1 MKDGVIL
8 ERQLDKINK
17 ANDIKKVPSQ
27 MLPVLAQEIR
37 SFMLENMAHT
47 GGHLASN
54 LGIVELTL
62 ALHYCFNPQKDRIVW
77 DVGHQTYVHKILT
90 GRKENFNTLRQLD
103 GLSGFPKPNESQC
116 DAFCAGH
123 SSTSISAALGMAKAR
138 DLLGSD
144 ERIIAVIGDGSIT
157 GGLAYEGLNNAG
169 RSNTDMI
176 VILNDNEMSISS
188 NVGAVS
194 KHLRDLRTGK
204 AYLNAKEGVHRMLDK
219 VPYGRKIDKA
229 IETVKD
235 GVKYLLVSGIIFEEL
250 GFSYIGPVD
259 GHNLDELINVFEKIK
274 NLKGSV
280 LVHVKTVKGKGYRF
294 AEKLPWKYHGVG
306 SFDLQTGTIIKKASN
321 PSYSK
326 VFGDTLTELAS
337 VNKKIVAISAAMIS
351 GTGLDGFQAKFPKR
365 MFDVAIA
372 EQHAVTFAAGLASR
386 GFIPF
391 FAVYSTF
398 LQRAYDQIVHDVCL
412 QNLHVIL
419 AIDRAGIVGSDGETH
434 QGIFDISFIAHVP
447 NMVFMAPSNG
457 SELKAMIKKA
467 VDLDCPV
474 SIRYPR
480 DNVPEE
486 KIDILPD
493 IEVGKAE
500 IINNGEEIAVICCG
514 TMMDKCN
521 DLCNRLSKDGYNPM
535 LVNARFIKP
544 IDLDMVKTVCEKCQF
559 IFTVEDNLKAG
570 GFGSIFE
577 SAAYDLGIK
586 DVTIYNFAFYD
597 KFIEQGTRE
606 QLFKRYGLDGEGMY
620 LKAKEILGK
629 A

>member
-1 MKDGVIL
+1 M

-17 ANDIKKVPSQ
+17 ANDIKKIPSE
-27 MLPVLAQEIR
+27 MLPVLSQEIR
-37 SFMLENMAHT
+37 SFMLENIAHT

-54 LGIVELTL
+54 LGIVELTV
-62 ALHYCFNPQKDRIVW
+62 ALHYCFNPEKDRIIW
-77 DVGHQTYVHKILT
+77 DVGHQAYIHKILT
-90 GRKENFNTLRQLD
+90 GRKESFNTLRQLD
-103 GLSGFPKPNESQC
+103 GLSGFPKPNESKC

-138 DLLGSD
+138 DLSGTD
-144 ERIIAVIGDGSIT
+144 EKIIAVIGDGSIT

-235 GVKYLLVSGIIFEEL
+235 GVKYLFVSGIIFEEF
-250 GFSYIGPVD
+250 GFSYLGPVD
-259 GHNLDELINVFEKIK
+259 GHNIEELINLFEKIK
-274 NLKGSV
+274 NLKGPV

-306 SFDLQTGTIIKKASN
+306 SFDLLTGSIIKKSGNA
-321 PSYSK
+321 SYSK
-326 VFGDTLTELAS
+326 VFGDTLTELAAE
-337 VNKKIVAISAAMIS
+337 NKKMVAISAAMIS

-372 EQHAVTFAAGLASR
+372 EQHAVTFAAGLAAR

-412 QNLHVIL
+412 QNLHVVL

-434 QGIFDISFIAHVP
+434 QGIFDISFIAHIP

-457 SELKAMIKKA
+457 SELRAMVKKA
-467 VDLDCPV
+467 AELNCPV

-486 KIDILPD
+486 KIDVLPE
-493 IEVGKAE
+493 IEVGKSE
-500 IINNGEEIAVICCG
+500 IINNGEKIAVICCG
-514 TMMDKCN
+514 TMMDKCLR
-521 DLCNRLSKDGYNPM
+521 LCEMLKKDGYNPM

-544 IDLDMVKTVCEKCQF
+544 LDLQMVQTVCEKCDF
-559 IFTVEDNLKAG
+559 VFTVEDNLKAG

-577 SAAYDLGIK
+577 NAVYDLGIK
-586 DVTIYNFAFYD
+586 GVEIYNFAFYD
-597 KFIEQGTRE
+597 RFIEQGTRE
-606 QLFKRYGLDGEGMY
+606 QLFKRYGLDSDGMY
-620 LKAKEILGK
+620 VKVKELLERRNNG
-629 A
+629 